1 MKSKVIAD
9 QPRSFLLVFAR
20 GDEIAKTLVAF
31 AEREKISGARFTA
44 IGACERATIK
54 YWNGD
59 ESAWEQIEVDERV
72 EVIALN
78 GSIGRGED
86 GKPRIHAHVAFGKR
100 DGSAVGGHFEEGRV
114 NPTLELFLDVLR
126 EPIQRKKDER
136 TGLPLIA
143 L

>member
-20 GDEIAKTLVAF
+20 GDEIAKTLLAF
-31 AEREKISGARFTA
+31 AEREKISGARIKG

-54 YWNGD
+54 YWSGK
-59 ESAWEQIEVDERV
+59 WEKIEVDESV
-72 EVIALN
+72 ELLAIN
-78 GSIGRGED
+78 GSLGRAED
-86 GKPRIHAHVAFGKR
+86 GKPSLHAHVVFGKR
-100 DGSAVGGHFEEGRV
+100 DGSTVGGHLVEGRV
-114 NPTLELFLDVLR
+114 NPTLELFVDVLR
-126 EPIQRKKDER
+126 DPIQRKKDER